1 MLEAAA
7 IALGRITPNAPGSSM
22 TPLITLWWI
31 VDGSF
36 TESEI
41 KKITRQKR
49 LADIVHTN
57 PKRVRRY
64 IYMQ

>member
-7 IALGRITPNAPGSSM
+7 IALRTVAPKVTGSRM
-22 TPLITLWWI
+22 TPVIPLWWI
-31 VDGSF
+31 ADGSF